1 MALVFS
7 VHLRVRLS
15 ELSEMHCL
23 PQRNYIPLSLSLQK
37 FGSLTIVHRYLEKSN
52 VVSVLTSQWPEAA
65 KTDILTEVARPELFS
80 QCHIGHLRDMKLLKT
95 EFRPPV
101 LGPVLSFLGSFR
113 LIRPS

>member
-7 VHLRVRLS
+7 VHLRARLS

-37 FGSLTIVHRYLEKSN
+37 FASLTIVHRYLEKSN

-80 QCHIGHLRDMKLLKT
+80 QCHFGHLRDMKLLKT
-95 EFRPPV
+95 TRPWTCTI
-101 LGPVLSFLGSFR
+101 LSFLGSFR